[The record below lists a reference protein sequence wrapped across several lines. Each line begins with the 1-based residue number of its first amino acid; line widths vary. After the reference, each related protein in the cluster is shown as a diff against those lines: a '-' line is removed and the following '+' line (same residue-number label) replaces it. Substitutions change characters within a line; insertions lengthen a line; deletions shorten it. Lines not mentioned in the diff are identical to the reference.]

1 VRRKVII
8 SGAIAALALAA
19 LTANAGMLATH
30 RVQGSVVS
38 MVVATAAVAKAD
50 RDDVAVATHS
60 PRPEPSAEPTA
71 KPAVAVKPATPRAIQ
86 ITPGCQLAINRLKA
100 MHQADVTEDAAERAS
115 RTQPLSTSALLA
127 DRIEDAAEA
136 QAWRNA
142 ISAARTAC
150 VPPPGTACQAAIT
163 SLQTLL
169 QANRTDDLGE
179 WAELRTI
186 NWPAEL
192 TTLRTAFAAVATACA
207 DRD

>member
-1 VRRKVII
+1 VRRKAII

-150 VPPPGTACQAAIT
+150 QAAIT

>member
-1 VRRKVII
+1 MRRKLII
-8 SGAIAALALAA
+8 SGAIAALALATLA
-19 LTANAGMLATH
+19 ANAGTLATH

-38 MVVATAAVAKAD
+38 LVAATTAVARAD
-50 RDDVAVATHS
+50 RDANTVATHS
-60 PRPEPSAEPTA
+60 PRLEPSAEPTA

-136 QAWRNA
+136 QAWGNA
-142 ISAARTAC
+142 LTAARAAC
-150 VPPPGTACQAAIT
+150 LAQPGTACQTAVA
-163 SLQTLL
+163 SLQVLL
-169 QANRTDDLGE
+169 QANRTEDLGE

-186 NWPAEL
+186 SWSAEL
-192 TTLRTAFAAVATACA
+192 TMLRTAFGNVATACA